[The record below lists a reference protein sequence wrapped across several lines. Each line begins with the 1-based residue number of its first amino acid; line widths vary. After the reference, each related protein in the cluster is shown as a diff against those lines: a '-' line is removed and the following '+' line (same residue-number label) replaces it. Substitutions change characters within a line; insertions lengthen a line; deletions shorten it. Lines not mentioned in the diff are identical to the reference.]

1 MLIVVPCDFTPVV
14 DAAISYVKSLEKFHP
29 VLDVHL
35 LHVVEKEQEI
45 PEARERLEQEA
56 TRLRGLCAANIKP
69 VISEGGISGEI
80 PGYAEEVHAD
90 LVIMGIHETKGL
102 NKLFASKVIRVIVD
116 SNIPFLAVQKPPVH
130 ENPFARILMPMG
142 ALGVEKGKFEWAV
155 RNAKLYGAH
164 IFVLPE
170 PYNDSSLINKRD
182 LNIQAMSKVFDA
194 NHIFYTLV
202 PTDNSSNFKQ
212 SLYDFAKEKEIDVF
226 LIMITQAL
234 KPMVNS
240 TDQQILANPLG
251 LPVLSINP
259 AMIL

>member
-29 VLDVHL
+29 VLEVHL
-35 LHVVEKEQEI
+35 LHVVEKEQGI
-45 PEARERLEQEA
+45 PEAQARLQQEAERLK
-56 TRLRGLCAANIKP
+56 GLCRADIKP
-69 VISEGGISGEI
+69 VVSEGGISGEI

-90 LVIMGIHETKGL
+90 LVIMGTHETKGL
-102 NKLFASKVIRVIVD
+102 SKLFASKAIRVIVD
-116 SNIPFLAVQKPPVH
+116 SNIPFLAVQKPPVN

-155 RNAKLYGAH
+155 RNAKLYGSQ

-170 PYNDSSLINKRD
+170 PYSDSSLNSKRD
-182 LNIQAMSKVFDA
+182 FNLQAMTQVFDA
-194 NHIFYTLV
+194 NDISYTLV
-202 PTDNSSNFKQ
+202 ESDSGTNFKQ
-212 SLYDFAKEKEIDVF
+212 SLYDFAKEKEISVF

-234 KPMVNS
+234 MPMLNS
-240 TDQQILANPLG
+240 MDQQILANPLG